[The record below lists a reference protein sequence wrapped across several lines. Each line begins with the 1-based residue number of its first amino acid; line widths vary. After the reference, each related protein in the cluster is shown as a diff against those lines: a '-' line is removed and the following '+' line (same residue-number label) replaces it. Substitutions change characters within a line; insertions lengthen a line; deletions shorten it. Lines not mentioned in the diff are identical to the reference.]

1 MQKIIFDGEY
11 FDAKSTLECGQVFRF
26 TPYKEGYLLF
36 SQDKVCY
43 VYSKN
48 EKSVIECE
56 SENADYFYN
65 YFDLE
70 RDYSKIYNV
79 AISCGIESVAK
90 AALGGK
96 GIRILNQNVNETVI
110 SFIISQN
117 NHIPRIKGI
126 ISRICER
133 LGEKREF
140 LGETYYTFPKIETLA
155 LKDERFFAE
164 LGAGY
169 RAKYLADTAK
179 SLSQGVLTGAE
190 SLSESALR
198 KLLISLHGV
207 GPKVADCIALFAFH
221 KTQAFPV
228 DTWMEKVYREDFN
241 GLLTDREK
249 IAKYF
254 RNLFGDAGG
263 YIQQYLFYDKRER

>member
-1 MQKIIFDGEY
+1 MQKIIFSGEY

-26 TPYKEGYLLF
+26 TPYKKGYLLF
-36 SQDKVCY
+36 SKDKACY
-43 VYSKN
+43 VYSEN
-48 EKSVIECE
+48 QNTVIECE
-56 SENADYFYN
+56 DGDVNYFNN

-70 RDYSKIYNV
+70 RDYAQIYDT
-79 AISCGIESVAK
+79 AISCGIESVIKSART
-90 AALGGK
+90 GR

-117 NHIPRIKGI
+117 NRIPRIKGI

-133 LGEKREF
+133 AGEKRDF
-140 LGETYYTFPKIETLA
+140 SGESYYTFPGIEILA
-155 LKDERFFAE
+155 QKDENFFAE

-169 RAKYLADTAK
+169 RAKYLAHTAK
-179 SLSQGVLTGAE
+179 ALCSGVLKGAE
-190 SLSESALR
+190 SLDEPELR
-198 KLLISLHGV
+198 KLLLSLQGV

-228 DTWMEKVYREDFN
+228 DTWVEKVYREDFN
-241 GLLTDREK
+241 GALTDREK
-249 IAKYF
+249 IATYF

-263 YIQQYLFYDKRER
+263 YIQQYLFYGKRER